1 MSYLQHRRHDSSQD
15 IDTDGISFSDLRSS
29 NTSYKAVSGTG
40 YEELDLG
47 DERSS
52 LRPIIDRKP
61 IQSASPTFAP
71 AHPVNHD
78 FLKSAPARP
87 LPQKHFRRT
96 AICLLLGMLSVPFYV
111 FCGFAWH
118 YHDRPVASKNQSI
131 SLNSFGN
138 KLATAFP
145 FVFSLVVGHTVR
157 QVGSWK
163 LERGTSLRSLEQI
176 MGSLAL
182 GSTIITQVLLRRPN
196 ILALLLLATWALSPI
211 GSQSSLQI
219 LTVGVHPTMSN
230 LTIPYFNTESLP
242 GFSEGDFWNGPSL
255 NALFAS
261 SLMAPASIR
270 NSSMDLWG
278 NVKVPD
284 FSRLTSSANS
294 TGWTNVPVPVPN
306 ATYSS
311 VLGIPLGN
319 LPKQGNTTFSI
330 ETSYIALDCYNN
342 ITATEEFY
350 NYTEIGSHNGTMPN
364 GTFYAVIGPST
375 GSSDNSSTFSG
386 DFMRTFSLAIN
397 GFYDDGV
404 YGSVL
409 ESINDTRIY
418 EPWTI
423 LYQTKYGGVSAWCP
437 ITTKYVESAVECAG
451 TDCSVVAIRPSQLK
465 HPNANL
471 TNLGFMGAF
480 DAFCGYIMMASA
492 AQLHD
497 GTSSALELYIGDP
510 DSAPQAG
517 LAYTNITGIS
527 ASDLGIRLQQVI
539 NTYWFGSYDPVSMMG
554 FLNLNQS
561 DDKFTNL
568 TLNATARNIVYNE
581 VYVMHFGWFFALL
594 LATTTMLAA
603 ALVGAFFSWQIKG
616 PEILGHTSTLL
627 RDTPYVGGVKAG
639 TTMDGLE
646 RTRREGH
653 MRVKLLDVDPNNE
666 VGYIAVAEDIGRPG
680 GGLIRGRYYR

>member
-1 MSYLQHRRHDSSQD
+1 MQ
-15 IDTDGISFSDLRSS
+15 
-29 NTSYKAVSGTG
+29 
-40 YEELDLG
+40 
-47 DERSS
+47 
-52 LRPIIDRKP
+52 
-61 IQSASPTFAP
+61 
-71 AHPVNHD
+71 
-78 FLKSAPARP
+78 
-87 LPQKHFRRT
+87 
-96 AICLLLGMLSVPFYV
+96 
-111 FCGFAWH
+111 
-118 YHDRPVASKNQSI
+118 
-131 SLNSFGN
+131 
-138 KLATAFP
+138 LATAFP

-163 LERGTSLRSLEQI
+163 LERGTSLGSLEQI

-211 GSQSSLQI
+211 GSQSSLQL

-230 LTIPYFNTESLP
+230 ITIPYFNTDAEP
-242 GFSEGDFWNGPSL
+242 GFSEGDLWNGPSL
-255 NALFAS
+255 NALFSS

-278 NVKVPD
+278 NVKIPD
-284 FSRLTSSANS
+284 FSRLVSSANS
-294 TGWTNVPVPVPN
+294 TGWTNVPVPLPN

-311 VLGIPLGN
+311 VLGIPLGDV
-319 LPKQGNTTFSI
+319 PTQGNTTFTI

-342 ITATEEFY
+342 VTATDAFY
-350 NYTEIGSHNGTMPN
+350 NYTEIGSTNGTMPN
-364 GTFYAVIGPST
+364 GTYYAIIGPSN
-375 GSSDNSSTFSG
+375 GLPENSSTFAS
-386 DFMRTFSLAIN
+386 DVIRTFSIAIN
-397 GFYDDGV
+397 GFYDDGT

-409 ESINDTRIY
+409 EFINDNRTY
-418 EPWTI
+418 EPRTI

-451 TDCSVVAIRPSQLK
+451 TDCSVVAIRPSLLK

-480 DAFCGYIMMASA
+480 DDFCGYIMMASSA
-492 AQLHD
+492 LLHD
-497 GTSSALELYIGDP
+497 GTSSALELFIGDP

-554 FLNLNQS
+554 HLNLNMS
-561 DDKFTNL
+561 DEDRTVNL
-568 TLNATARNIVYNE
+568 TVNATATNIVYNE
-581 VYVMHFGWFFALL
+581 VYVLHFGWFFALL
-594 LATTTMLAA
+594 LATSTMMGA
-603 ALVGAFFSWQIKG
+603 ALVGAFFTWQIKG
-616 PEILGHTSTLL
+616 PEILGPCSTLL

-646 RTRREGH
+646 RTRREGD
-653 MRVKLLDVDPNNE
+653 MRIKLLDVDPNNE
-666 VGYIAVAEDIGRPG
+666 VGYLAIAEDIGRPG